1 MAKILAGW
9 VTIFL
14 LHNTALAADKI
25 RIGFPELAGQFIP
38 LPLAQKR
45 GFLEEEGLQAEF
57 IRMRTLLHG
66 RR

>member
-45 GFLEEEGLQAEF
+45 GSLKRKAFKQSSFA
-57 IRMRTLLHG
+57 
-66 RR
+66 

>member
-45 GFLEEEGLQAEF
+45 GFLE
-57 IRMRTLLHG
+57 
-66 RR
+66 